1 MTGYAIRVWSK
12 RISQQLCA
20 FQKIPQARVFGAANA
35 INVEQILLYQH
46 IGDRIGRQGYPQE
59 RAPCGKRILSTVSKE
74 LIGHIL

>member
-46 IGDRIGRQGYPQE
+46 IGDRIGRD
-59 RAPCGKRILSTVSKE
+59 ILKSEHPAVRE
-74 LIGHIL
+74 FFRQCREN